1 MENEISKAQKS
12 KDKNKY
18 KAKGNTNN
26 IESNNTNNNTNING
40 KILLIFKQQWDKIEL
55 EYNTLIKKIENISK
69 IISSPSKE
77 MQKEIKSLISS
88 LITFKNNLK
97 NIFFNLGINI
107 GNTYNENSDYN
118 EYNNNNNQNTINFSY
133 DIIYNEFV
141 NIESI
146 IKDINIIENKNK
158 RKKRKQIENLE
169 NKLHE
174 YMDEIDNLDFNK
186 MDKLYDKYN
195 NNKNEVEKIILQND
209 FIEQYNYR
217 DFEIKNEKKNN
228 IEVNEVNEGMNINSL
243 NTLGQDS
250 DSMRNKKKI
259 IDGILNMN
267 ENNKD
272 NAIKY
277 IQNLIKK
284 EKNDK

>member
-1 MENEISKAQKS
+1 
-12 KDKNKY
+12 
-18 KAKGNTNN
+18 
-26 IESNNTNNNTNING
+26 
-40 KILLIFKQQWDKIEL
+40 
-55 EYNTLIKKIENISK
+55 
-69 IISSPSKE
+69 
-77 MQKEIKSLISS
+77 MQKELKSLISS
-88 LITFKNNLK
+88 LNTFKNNLK

-118 EYNNNNNQNTINFSY
+118 EYNNNQNTINFSY

-186 MDKLYDKYN
+186 MDKLYDNYN
-195 NNKNEVEKIILQND
+195 NNKNEVENIVLQND
-209 FIEQYNYR
+209 FIEQYNYKE
-217 DFEIKNEKKNN
+217 FEIKNENNNN
-228 IEVNEVNEGMNINSL
+228 IEVNAGMKINSL

-284 EKNDK
+284 EQNDK

>member
-1 MENEISKAQKS
+1 MEHEICKAQKS
-12 KDKNKY
+12 KDKGRHKTKN
-18 KAKGNTNN
+18 NTNN
-26 IESNNTNNNTNING
+26 IDSNNNTNING
-40 KILLIFKQQWDKIEL
+40 KILLIFKKQWDKIEL
-55 EYNTLIKKIENISK
+55 EYNTLIKKIENYSK

-77 MQKEIKSLISS
+77 MQKELKSLISS
-88 LITFKNNLK
+88 LNTFKNNLK

-118 EYNNNNNQNTINFSY
+118 EYNNNQNTINFSY

-186 MDKLYDKYN
+186 MDKLYDNYN
-195 NNKNEVEKIILQND
+195 NNKNEVENIVLQND
-209 FIEQYNYR
+209 FIEQYNYKE
-217 DFEIKNEKKNN
+217 FEIKNENNNN
-228 IEVNEVNEGMNINSL
+228 IEVNAGMNINSL